1 MQTAKS
7 WILLKKIIKTIRK
20 KRKQV
25 HFKYNQ
31 GEKMAEKFEEIAVV
45 VDQNALGSGIYD
57 LTLKTTNIAKAAK
70 AGQFVSVYS
79 NDKSKLLPRPISLC
93 GIDRDEDTIRLVYRV
108 TGENTGTE
116 EFSKLVMGD
125 RIRILGPL
133 GNGFTVE
140 PGKKAFLIGGGIG
153 VPPMLQLAKDINSG
167 VVQTTGAVDTNTQ
180 EKGRTE
186 EKQINGH
193 GKKICDMNIIMGYR
207 DENTFLLDEFKEQAD
222 SFVATEDGSVGT
234 KGNVIDAI
242 NENGLEADVIYACGP
257 MPMLRAL
264 KAYAMEHD
272 MECYVSME
280 ERMAC
285 GIGACLAC
293 VCKTKD
299 KDAHSNVNNKRI
311 CKEGPVFNAKEV
323 EL

>member
-1 MQTAKS
+1 
-7 WILLKKIIKTIRK
+7 
-20 KRKQV
+20 
-25 HFKYNQ
+25 
-31 GEKMAEKFEEIAVV
+31 MAEKFEEIAVV
-45 VDQNALGSGIYD
+45 VDQNALGRGIYD

-125 RIRILGPL
+125 KIRLLGPL

-180 EKGRTE
+180 EKGQTE

-311 CKEGPVFNAKEV
+311 CKEGPVFSAKEV
-323 EL
+323 

>member
-1 MQTAKS
+1 MRISQEHLQIVNK
-7 WILLKKIIKTIRK
+7 LFRKLKYIN
-20 KRKQV
+20 KR
-25 HFKYNQ
+25 NQ
-31 GEKMAEKFEEIAVV
+31 GDKMAEKFEEIAVV
-45 VDQNALGSGIYD
+45 VDQSSLGNGIYD
-57 LTLKTTNIAKAAK
+57 LTLKTDKIAKAAK

-93 GIDRDEDTIRLVYRV
+93 GINRDDDTIRLVYRV
-108 TGENTGTE
+108 TGEGTGTE
-116 EFSKLVMGD
+116 EFSKLVRGD
-125 RIRILGPL
+125 KVRILGPL
-133 GNGFTVE
+133 GNGFTVQ

-153 VPPMLQLAKDINSG
+153 VPPMLQLAKDINAG
-167 VVQTTGAVDTNTQ
+167 IDNAV
-180 EKGRTE
+180 
-186 EKQINGH
+186 
-193 GKKICDMNIIMGYR
+193 CDMNIVMGYR
-207 DENTFLLDEFKEQAD
+207 DENTFLLDEFNEQAA

-242 NENGLEADVIYACGP
+242 KENALEADVIYACGP

-264 KAYAMEHD
+264 KAYAAEHD
-272 MECYVSME
+272 MDCFISME

-311 CKEGPVFNAKEV
+311 CKEGPVFDAKEV

>member
-1 MQTAKS
+1 
-7 WILLKKIIKTIRK
+7 
-20 KRKQV
+20 
-25 HFKYNQ
+25 
-31 GEKMAEKFEEIAVV
+31 MAEKFEEIAVV

-57 LTLKTTNIAKAAK
+57 LTLKTKNIAKAAK

-79 NDKSKLLPRPISLC
+79 NDRSKLLPRPISLC

-153 VPPMLQLAKDINSG
+153 VPPMLQLAKDINAS
-167 VVQTTGAVDTNTQ
+167 VVQTSGAVDTNTQ
-180 EKGRTE
+180 EKGQTE

-207 DENTFLLDEFKEQAD
+207 DANTFLLDEFKEQAD

-242 NENGLEADVIYACGP
+242 NENGIEADVIYACGP

-264 KAYAMEHD
+264 KAYAMKHD

>member
-1 MQTAKS
+1 MSHK
-7 WILLKKIIKTIRK
+7 
-20 KRKQV
+20 
-25 HFKYNQ
+25 
-31 GEKMAEKFEEIAVV
+31 EKFEEIAVV
-45 VDQNALGSGIYD
+45 VDQSSLGNGIYD

-93 GIDRDEDTIRLVYRV
+93 GIDREEDTIRLVYRI

-125 RIRILGPL
+125 KIRILGPL

-167 VVQTTGAVDTNTQ
+167 VVQQFGDDDKSVDANENNTPVCD
-180 EKGRTE
+180 
-186 EKQINGH
+186 IN
-193 GKKICDMNIIMGYR
+193 IVMGYR
-207 DENTFLLDEFKEQAD
+207 DAGTFLLDEFKEQAD
-222 SFVATEDGSVGT
+222 SYVATEDGSVGT

-242 NENGLEADVIYACGP
+242 NGNELKADVIYACGP
-257 MPMLRAL
+257 TPMLRAL
-264 KAYAMEHD
+264 KAYAAEHD
-272 MECYVSME
+272 MECYISME

-293 VCKTKD
+293 VCKTKE

-323 EL
+323 DL

>member
-1 MQTAKS
+1 
-7 WILLKKIIKTIRK
+7 
-20 KRKQV
+20 
-25 HFKYNQ
+25 
-31 GEKMAEKFEEIAVV
+31 MAEKFEEIAVV

-79 NDKSKLLPRPISLC
+79 NDRSKLLPRPISLC

-125 RIRILGPL
+125 KIRILGPL

-167 VVQTTGAVDTNTQ
+167 VVQTSSAVDTNTQ
-180 EKGRTE
+180 EKGQTE

-242 NENGLEADVIYACGP
+242 KENGLEADVIYACGP

>member
-1 MQTAKS
+1 
-7 WILLKKIIKTIRK
+7 
-20 KRKQV
+20 
-25 HFKYNQ
+25 
-31 GEKMAEKFEEIAVV
+31 MAEKFEEIAVV

-125 RIRILGPL
+125 KIRILGPL

-140 PGKKAFLIGGGIG
+140 PEKKAFLIGGGIG

-180 EKGRTE
+180 EKGQTE

-242 NENGLEADVIYACGP
+242 KENGLEADVIYACGP